1 MWILSLQI
9 MTFVYYSFELWKM
22 KLKTSIKE
30 EKWNVSDAVKT
41 EKLIIPIS
49 IILYPIVN
57 KELKFMF

>member
-1 MWILSLQI
+1 M
-9 MTFVYYSFELWKM
+9 KM
-22 KLKTSIKE
+22 KTSIKE

-57 KELKFMF
+57 KELKFMFWLFQKPKIVQMK